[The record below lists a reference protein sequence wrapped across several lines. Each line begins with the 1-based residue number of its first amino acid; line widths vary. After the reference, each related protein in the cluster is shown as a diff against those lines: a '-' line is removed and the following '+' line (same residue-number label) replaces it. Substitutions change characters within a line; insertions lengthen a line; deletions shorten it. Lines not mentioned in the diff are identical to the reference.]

1 MPPLFRKAGFLPMPL
16 RGHRRCRE
24 PTRPPLPTP
33 RHQCQYP
40 DFTHTLHIFYT
51 PLRASILLARNGLA
65 GVVASNLFAPA
76 SRSAEPTHASSMP
89 PTSISS
95 PDRGAGPCLSIPL
108 LCPQPR
114 PHDSICQVPAPRRS
128 LPTSWIS
135 VRLTPPTP
143 PKKNDQATQAPA
155 S

>member
-51 PLRASILLARNGLA
+51 PLRASILLGSNACWEWAGWRRRIKSFRSRLPIGGATKLTHHRCHQPAFRHRIVAQVRAFPFLWYAHSHGRTIRFAR
-65 GVVASNLFAPA
+65 FRCRDAPC
-76 SRSAEPTHASSMP
+76 RRVG
-89 PTSISS
+89 S
-95 PDRGAGPCLSIPL
+95 PSVSP
-108 LCPQPR
+108 LCP
-114 PHDSICQVPAPRRS
+114 
-128 LPTSWIS
+128 
-135 VRLTPPTP
+135 PPP
-143 PKKNDQATQAPA
+143 FN
-155 S
+155 